1 MLAPLATTGGME
13 PLLLDASISLG
24 LSCLLM
30 LLLLLL
36 VAVVVVVVLTFM
48 GREGLEPAETR

>member
-1 MLAPLATTGGME
+1 ME

-36 VAVVVVVVLTFM
+36 VAVVVVVVVLTFM